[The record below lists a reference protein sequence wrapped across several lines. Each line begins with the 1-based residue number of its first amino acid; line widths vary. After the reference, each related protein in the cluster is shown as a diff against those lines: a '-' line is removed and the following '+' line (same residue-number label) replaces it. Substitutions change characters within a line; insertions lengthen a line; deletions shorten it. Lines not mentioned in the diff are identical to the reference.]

1 MATAPF
7 RYGADYSEKAA
18 CSSAGFR
25 FDFFSP
31 EEATAVEFAFGLHNP
46 RPSLDWNDYSRRY
59 PACVFL
65 LEKR

>member
-7 RYGADYSEKAA
+7 RCGADYSEKAP

-31 EEATAVEFAFGLHNP
+31 EEATAVQFALGLHNP
-46 RPSLDWNDYSRRY
+46 ISEFERNVLS
-59 PACVFL
+59 AF
-65 LEKR
+65 